1 MKKKGLLIVL
11 SGPSGS
17 GKGTICKRFLEKNEK
32 VGLSISATTR
42 APRDGEEDGT
52 HYFFIDKPKF
62 EEMIEKQELLEYVHV
77 FDNYYGTPKKY
88 VEDKI
93 ESGDDVILE
102 IEIEGAMN
110 IKVSYPDAVLI
121 FVLPPTIEELRRRI
135 CSRGTETMEQ
145 IDKRLDRSIREIS
158 EIEQYSYFIV
168 NDDLEY
174 SVKELEAIV
183 LAEKNRV
190 SRYTK
195 QIHELYQ
202 DYENGMK
209 EYSK

>member
-1 MKKKGLLIVL
+1 MNKKGLLIVL

-17 GKGTICKRFLEKNEK
+17 GKGTICKSFLEKNEK

-42 APRDGEEDGT
+42 APRDGEVDGT

-62 EEMIEKQELLEYVHV
+62 EEMIQKKELLEYVHV

-88 VEDKI
+88 VDDKI

-102 IEIEGAMN
+102 IEIEGAKN
-110 IKVSYPDAVLI
+110 IKTSYPDAVLI

-145 IDKRLDRSIREIS
+145 IEKRLDRSIREIS

-195 QIHELYQ
+195 QIRELYQ
-202 DYENGMK
+202 DYKNKMK

>member
-1 MKKKGLLIVL
+1 MNKKGLLIVL

-17 GKGTICKRFLEKNEK
+17 GKGTICKSFLEKNEK

-42 APRDGEEDGT
+42 APRDGEVDGT

-62 EEMIEKQELLEYVHV
+62 EEMIQKKELLEYVHV

-88 VEDKI
+88 VDDKI

-102 IEIEGAMN
+102 IEIEGAKN
-110 IKVSYPDAVLI
+110 IKTSYPDAVLI
-121 FVLPPTIEELRRRI
+121 FVLPPPIEELRRRI

-145 IDKRLDRSIREIS
+145 IEKRLDRSIREIS

-195 QIHELYQ
+195 QIRELYQ
-202 DYENGMK
+202 DYKNKMK

>member
-1 MKKKGLLIVL
+1 MNKKGLLIVL

-17 GKGTICKRFLEKNEK
+17 GKGTICKSFLEKNEK

-42 APRDGEEDGT
+42 APRDGEVDGT

-62 EEMIEKQELLEYVHV
+62 EEMIQKKELLEYVHV

-88 VEDKI
+88 VDDKI

-102 IEIEGAMN
+102 IEIEGAKN
-110 IKVSYPDAVLI
+110 IKTSYPDAVLI

-135 CSRGTETMEQ
+135 CIRGTETMEQ
-145 IDKRLDRSIREIS
+145 IEKRLDRSIREIS

-195 QIHELYQ
+195 QIRELYQ
-202 DYENGMK
+202 DYKNKMK

>member
-17 GKGTICKRFLEKNEK
+17 GKGTICKSFLEKNEK

-42 APRDGEEDGT
+42 APRDGEVDGT

-62 EEMIEKQELLEYVHV
+62 EEMIQKQELLEYVHV

-110 IKVSYPDAVLI
+110 IKESYPDAVLI

-145 IDKRLDRSIREIS
+145 IEQRLDRSIREIS

-183 LAEKNRV
+183 LAEKDRV
-190 SRYTK
+190 SRYIK
-195 QIHELYQ
+195 QIRELYQ
-202 DYENGMK
+202 DYKNKMK

>member
-1 MKKKGLLIVL
+1 MNKKGLLIVL

-17 GKGTICKRFLEKNEK
+17 GKGTICKSFLEKNEK

-42 APRDGEEDGT
+42 APRDGEVDGT

-62 EEMIEKQELLEYVHV
+62 EEMIQKKELLEYVHV

-88 VEDKI
+88 VDDKI

-102 IEIEGAMN
+102 IEIEGAKN
-110 IKVSYPDAVLI
+110 IKTSYPDAVLI

-145 IDKRLDRSIREIS
+145 IEKRLNRSIREIS

-195 QIHELYQ
+195 QIRELYQ
-202 DYENGMK
+202 DYKNKMK

>member
-42 APRDGEEDGT
+42 APRDGEVDGT
-52 HYFFIDKPKF
+52 HYFF
-62 EEMIEKQELLEYVHV
+62 IEKQELLEYVHV

-174 SVKELEAIV
+174 SVKESEAIV

>member
-1 MKKKGLLIVL
+1 MNKKGLLIVL

-17 GKGTICKRFLEKNEK
+17 GKGTICKSFLEKNEK

-42 APRDGEEDGT
+42 APRDGEVDGT

-62 EEMIEKQELLEYVHV
+62 EEMIQKKELLEYVHV

-88 VEDKI
+88 VDDKI

-102 IEIEGAMN
+102 IEIEGAKN
-110 IKVSYPDAVLI
+110 IKTSYPDAVLI

-145 IDKRLDRSIREIS
+145 IEKRLDRSIREIS

-195 QIHELYQ
+195 QIRELYQ

>member
-17 GKGTICKRFLEKNEK
+17 GKGTICKSFLEKNEK

-42 APRDGEEDGT
+42 APRDGEVDGT

-62 EEMIEKQELLEYVHV
+62 EEMIQKKELLEYVHV

-88 VEDKI
+88 VDDKI

-102 IEIEGAMN
+102 IEIEGAKN
-110 IKVSYPDAVLI
+110 IKTSYPDAVLI

-145 IDKRLDRSIREIS
+145 IEKRLDRSIREIS

-195 QIHELYQ
+195 QIRELYQ
-202 DYENGMK
+202 DYKNKMK

>member
-1 MKKKGLLIVL
+1 
-11 SGPSGS
+11 
-17 GKGTICKRFLEKNEK
+17 LEKNEK

-42 APRDGEEDGT
+42 APRDGEVDGK

-62 EEMIEKQELLEYVHV
+62 EKMIQNHELLEYVHV

-93 ESGDDVILE
+93 EFGDDVILE
-102 IEIEGAMN
+102 IEIEGAKN
-110 IKVSYPDAVLI
+110 IKSGYPDAVLI

-145 IDKRLDRSIREIS
+145 IDKRLERSVREIG

-168 NDDLEY
+168 NDKLEN

-183 LAEKNRV
+183 LAEKNSV

-195 QIHELYQ
+195 QIQELCQEYK
-202 DYENGMK
+202 NSMNK
-209 EYSK
+209 YSK

>member
-1 MKKKGLLIVL
+1 MNKKGLLIVL

-17 GKGTICKRFLEKNEK
+17 GKGPICKSFLEKNEK

-42 APRDGEEDGT
+42 APRDGEVDGT

-62 EEMIEKQELLEYVHV
+62 EEMIQKKELLEYVHV

-88 VEDKI
+88 VDDKI

-102 IEIEGAMN
+102 IEIEGAKN
-110 IKVSYPDAVLI
+110 IKTSYPDAVLI

-145 IDKRLDRSIREIS
+145 IEKRLDRSIREIS

-195 QIHELYQ
+195 QIRELYQ
-202 DYENGMK
+202 DYKNKMK

>member
-17 GKGTICKRFLEKNEK
+17 GKGTICKSFLEKNEK

-42 APRDGEEDGT
+42 EPRDGEVDGK

-62 EEMIEKQELLEYVHV
+62 EKMIQNHELLEYVHV

-102 IEIEGAMN
+102 IEIEGAKN
-110 IKVSYPDAVLI
+110 IKSGYPDAVLI

-145 IDKRLDRSIREIS
+145 IDKRLERSVREIG

-168 NDDLEY
+168 NDKLEN

-183 LAEKNRV
+183 LAEKNSV

-195 QIHELYQ
+195 QIQELCQEYK
-202 DYENGMK
+202 NSMNK
-209 EYSK
+209 YSK